1 MMPSPLTACLTFL
14 KTQIKAFRPFLVYSF
29 TQTQGQGGGGGGRG
43 NGHSTDPFS
52 PRPYFY
58 LR

>member
-29 TQTQGQGGGGGGRG
+29 TQTQGQGGGGGGGGGMGTLQIPSR
-43 NGHSTDPFS
+43 HVLTFT
-52 PRPYFY
+52 
-58 LR
+58 